1 MSNENTIG
9 KSQIDAIR
17 KYQETNGPLLEVK
30 DLQVDFTSD
39 KGHTVHAVRDAS
51 FTVYPG
57 QWVAIV
63 GESG

>member
-39 KGHTVHAVRDAS
+39 KGQISNPNRLNTS
-51 FTVYPG
+51 
-57 QWVAIV
+57 I
-63 GESG
+63 